1 MTPNNPN
8 IDPGDPT
15 DTVMRYNLYEMQTSG
30 WELAIINDVPC
41 NNLTKEVS
49 KHYMQILLD
58 NGVSPD
64 RIKVQRVA

>member
-1 MTPNNPN
+1 MTPKPELHPRDPN
-8 IDPGDPT
+8 DNVP
-15 DTVMRYNLYEMQTSG
+15 RYALYEMQTSG